1 MAHSVKKL
9 ARPKHQRS
17 AVRDLYYEAKPFL
30 VAAAGIWAASLN
42 GFAGLQ
48 KLAAFVLVLSA
59 LAIFYMRAR
68 YRGIIR

>member
-1 MAHSVKKL
+1 MAHTAKKI
-9 ARPKHQRS
+9 ARPKHKRS
-17 AVRDLYYEAKPFL
+17 SVRDLYYEAKPFL
-30 VAAAGIWAASLN
+30 VATAGIWAASLN

-59 LAIFYMRAR
+59 FSIFYMRAR